1 MGMTTPVRH
10 QRGAAMQ
17 ARPLGWARNPLTE
30 FDQLLSE
37 MSGLIES
44 TVGGATTAVAWTP
57 SADVAESDD
66 AFRVEIELPGV
77 RSQDIDV
84 EANGQ
89 ELVVTGEIKEKE
101 HKGVLRRST
110 RRTGATSRSA
120 RRVKAPGAVAD
131 MRTPGLR
138 TPVRQH
144 GRAGEARQPGLTLAL
159 LCFAPTRGAGAPR
172 RMTTTARFRRAS
184 RGSEREGPAAL
195 LVAVTQ
201 CAATSRCGIRVAPGP
216 WAPSQAGRADA
227 RTHAHVG
234 PNQPLRLAPARPR
247 RPTARVVGRARG
259 PTAGPEIDRE
269 RQLSSGACRSDAGV
283 GLRGGGRARG
293 AVGAGRVTARTCRR
307 RSRVTRHRRYVG
319 GVCGHSGSAGQPT
332 RRVQPCR

>member
-110 RRTGATSRSA
+110 RRTGAFEYR
-120 RRVKAPGAVAD
+120 
-131 MRTPGLR
+131 
-138 TPVRQH
+138 
-144 GRAGEARQPGLTLAL
+144 
-159 LCFAPTRGAGAPR
+159 
-172 RMTTTARFRRAS
+172 
-184 RGSEREGPAAL
+184 
-195 LVAVTQ
+195 
-201 CAATSRCGIRVAPGP
+201 
-216 WAPSQAGRADA
+216 
-227 RTHAHVG
+227 
-234 PNQPLRLAPARPR
+234 LRLPGEVDTEKINARMSDGVLTITVPKAEVAKPR
-247 RPTARVVGRARG
+247 HV
-259 PTAGPEIDRE
+259 EISE
-269 RQLSSGACRSDAGV
+269 TSESTGSSG
-283 GLRGGGRARG
+283 
-293 AVGAGRVTARTCRR
+293 
-307 RSRVTRHRRYVG
+307 
-319 GVCGHSGSAGQPT
+319 
-332 RRVQPCR
+332 